1 MQIGLTSWNFRFS
14 FKNRDSIP
22 FHRNDVLGPLV
33 FPTLRVPALFP
44 YFPPVKN
51 QWITGLAFFR
61 YLTLQKVTNFLLLRS
76 SFHLSQALQ
85 KPVMWGKPTTLSIEP
100 TTSCNLR
107 CPECPSGLRS
117 FTRPTGMLQEQLFER
132 VIDQVKG
139 HLSWLH
145 LYFQGE
151 PFLNP
156 GFLEMVRYADSQGI
170 FTSTSTNAHYLGTK
184 QVRGILESGLK
195 QLIVS
200 MDGITQE
207 VYESY
212 RVGGNLEKVQ
222 AGLQLL
228 VSERKKSR
236 QKFPRIIL
244 QFLVTGKNEHQLP
257 ALKSWAQAIGVD
269 ELQLKTTQIY
279 DFENGSE
286 LIPSELGYSR
296 YVPAGDGRWKLKK
309 KLENKCWRMWQ
320 GAVVTWDGKVV
331 PCCFDK
337 DADHVIGE
345 LKNHSLA
352 TIWNSLSYAHFRK
365 QLLLDRSQIEIC
377 RNCSE

>member
-1 MQIGLTSWNFRFS
+1 
-14 FKNRDSIP
+14 
-22 FHRNDVLGPLV
+22 
-33 FPTLRVPALFP
+33 
-44 YFPPVKN
+44 VKN

-61 YLTLQKVTNFLLLRS
+61 YLTLQKVTNYLLLRS

-85 KPVMWGKPTTLSIEP
+85 KPIMWGKPTTLSIEP

-117 FTRPTGMLQEQLFER
+117 FTRPTGMLQKQLFER

-156 GFLEMVRYADSQGI
+156 KFLEMVRYADSQGI
-170 FTSTSTNAHYLGTK
+170 FTSTSTNAHYLGTN

-212 RVGGNLEKVQ
+212 RVGGKLEKVQ

-228 VSERKKSR
+228 VLERKRSR

-257 ALKSWAQAIGVD
+257 ALKSWAKATGVD

-279 DFENGSE
+279 DFEKGSE
-286 LIPSELGYSR
+286 LIPSDLGYSR

-320 GAVVTWDGKVV
+320 GAVVTWDGKIV

-337 DADHVIGE
+337 DADHVMGE
-345 LKNHSLA
+345 LKNQSLA
-352 TIWNSLSYAHFRK
+352 TIWNSWSYIQFRK
-365 QLLLDRSQIEIC
+365 QLLSDRSQIEIC